1 MRFVVYVTEGELL
14 TECNSH
20 IDAYIKC
27 TINYVLIICNK
38 YKSIT
43 NRSNNFK
50 RAGYAF
56 NKLGKSIV
64 LSLSLSTLFHI
75 NPTITRDWVWGV
87 MLYGDS
93 SSHHQPGS
101 TIFMCDSRAADSYAS
116 AFLKYI
122 LDLPTPT
129 ITNEIQFEKV
139 QYMFDLHSY

>member
-101 TIFMCDSRAADSYAS
+101 TIFMCDSRAADSYTSAS
-116 AFLKYI
+116 LRYVLNF
-122 LDLPTPT
+122 PTRLNSQLMHS
-129 ITNEIQFEKV
+129 TNLYYRF
-139 QYMFDLHSY
+139 